1 MFFSSFSG
9 QSSEDE
15 ILLDHC
21 HKLLEKFHYP
31 WEMMP
36 LMYVIVKD
44 AGGILEEASRR
55 IDEGK
60 YIEKSLIIHLVLQ
73 QMVCM
78 MNLKTCA
85 YV

>member
-1 MFFSSFSG
+1 MYFSSLSG

-60 YIEKSLIIHLVLQ
+60 YIEIGLTIPLVLQ
-73 QMVCM
+73 QMVCI
-78 MNLKTCA
+78 LRTC
-85 YV
+85 V

>member
-1 MFFSSFSG
+1 
-9 QSSEDE
+9 
-15 ILLDHC
+15 
-21 HKLLEKFHYP
+21 
-31 WEMMP
+31 MP